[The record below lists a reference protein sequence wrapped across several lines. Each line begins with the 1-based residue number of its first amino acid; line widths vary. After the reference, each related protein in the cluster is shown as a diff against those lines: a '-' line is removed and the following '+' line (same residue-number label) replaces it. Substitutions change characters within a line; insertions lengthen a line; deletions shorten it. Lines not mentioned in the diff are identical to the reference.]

1 MTSIKQLYSQTTSAT
16 HLDTD
21 YGEIFFLQEICLNEG
36 TNSLIL

>member
-21 YGEIFFLQEICLNEG
+21 YGEIFLQEICLNEG